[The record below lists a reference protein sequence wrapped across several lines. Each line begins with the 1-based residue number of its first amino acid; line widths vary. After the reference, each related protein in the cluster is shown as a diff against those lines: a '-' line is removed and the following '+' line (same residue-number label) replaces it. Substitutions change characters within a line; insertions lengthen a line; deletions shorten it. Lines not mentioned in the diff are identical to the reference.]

1 MAAETHPMPDSAP
14 QSIRLDDYRVPDF
27 LVDTVNLSFDLFEDG
42 ATVTSKLEIRRN
54 PQSGRPTAPLVLD
67 GHHMELVSV
76 AVNGEALGDN
86 RYAVD
91 AHSLTLSD
99 MPDNCTLEIITR
111 IEPHKNTALEG
122 LYTSGGNFCTQCEAE
137 GFRRITYFL
146 DRPDVMARYSTT
158 IIADRAKYPVL
169 LSNGNLAANG
179 DAGQDRHWAR
189 WDDPWP
195 KPSYLFA
202 LVAGDLVPYRDSFTI
217 RSGRKVPLEI
227 YVRHGDEEKCEH
239 AMRSLKNAMAWDEEV
254 YGLEYDLERFMIV
267 AVSDFNMGAME
278 NKGLNI
284 FNSKYVLAS
293 AETATDSDYANIE
306 GIIGH
311 EYFHNWTGNRVTCR
325 DWFQLS
331 LKEGLTVFRDQ
342 QFSADMGSAA
352 VKRILDVRRLR
363 ATQFPE
369 DAGPTAH
376 PVRPESYIEINNFYT
391 PTVYVKGAEVV
402 RMIHTLIGATAFR
415 AGMDLYFERHD
426 GQAVSIEDFVK
437 AMEDASGTDL
447 ARFRRWYAQAG
458 TPEITI
464 EDAYDPE
471 TGAYTLTVRQHTPP
485 TPGQD
490 RKEPLTIPLAVGLL
504 DQSGNDMAATL
515 DGSPVDGTTVLT
527 VSESKQS
534 FRFEHVASAP
544 IPSLLRGF
552 SAPVKLAAQ
561 PRDRLLFLYGHDSD
575 PFARWEAGQQLA
587 SQLLLEMVAAHQ
599 RGEPLAL
606 DADFTDAFARTLADG
621 TLDRAFV
628 AEALSL
634 PGEAYLADQMTV
646 VDVDA
651 IHAARSFARR
661 EIASKL
667 GDLLRET
674 YAAHHDDGPYVLS
687 PDAIGRR
694 ALKNQCLAY
703 LASRSEDSG
712 AIALAS
718 GQFRNGGNMTDV
730 QAALSILRDIDAP
743 ARAEALSAFYDKW
756 RHNALVIDTWFT
768 LQAMSCLP
776 GTLSEV
782 TALTKHPDFDWR
794 NPNRVRSL
802 IAAFATGNQ
811 VRFHGADGDGYA
823 LLADAVLTVE
833 ALNPQLAARLL
844 VPLGR
849 WRRQDPG
856 RQELMKAALE
866 RILAVE
872 GLSPNVYE
880 IASKSLA

>member
-1 MAAETHPMPDSAP
+1 MPDTAP
-14 QSIRLDDYRVPDF
+14 QTIRLEDYRVPDF
-27 LVDTVNLSFDLFEDG
+27 LIDTVDLTFDLFEDS
-42 ATVTSKLEIRRN
+42 ATVTSKLAIRRN
-54 PQSGRPTAPLVLD
+54 AQSDRPAAPLVLD

-76 AVNGEALGDN
+76 ALDGEALGGN
-86 RYAVD
+86 RYTVD
-91 AHSLTLSD
+91 DASLTLGD
-99 MPDNCTLEIITR
+99 VPDGFTLEIVTR

-158 IIADRAKYPVL
+158 IIADKAKNPVL
-169 LSNGNLAANG
+169 LSNGNLAETG
-179 DAGQDRHWAR
+179 DAGNGRHWAK

-202 LVAGDLVPYRDSFTI
+202 LVAGDLVPYRDSFTT
-217 RSGRKVPLEI
+217 RSGREVPLEI
-227 YVRHGDEEKCEH
+227 YVREGDQDKCEH
-239 AMRSLKNAMAWDEEV
+239 AMRSLKNSMKWDEDV
-254 YGLEYDLERFMIV
+254 YGLEYDLDRFMIV

-278 NKGLNI
+278 NKGLNV

-352 VKRILDVRRLR
+352 VKRIHDVRRLR

-402 RMIHTLIGATAFR
+402 RMIHTLIGAEAFR
-415 AGMDLYFERHD
+415 AGSDLYFERHD
-426 GQAVSIEDFVK
+426 GQAVTIEDFVK

-447 ARFRRWYAQAG
+447 AHFRRWYAQAG
-458 TPEITI
+458 TPEISVRDVY
-464 EDAYDPE
+464 DAE
-471 TGAYTLTVRQHTPP
+471 AGALTLTVKQNTPP

-490 RKEPLTIPLAVGLL
+490 SKQPVTIPLAVGLL
-504 DQSGNDMAATL
+504 DPSGQDMTATL
-515 DGSPVDGTTVLT
+515 DGSTVSGTTVLT
-527 VSESKQS
+527 VTEAEQS
-534 FRFEHVASAP
+534 FRFENVAGVP
-544 IPSLLRGF
+544 VPSLLRGF
-552 SAPVKLAAQ
+552 SAPVKLTAQ
-561 PRDRLLFLYGHDSD
+561 PRDRLLFLYANDSD

-587 SQLLLEMVAAHQ
+587 SQLLLEMAADHQ
-599 RGEPLAL
+599 RGEPLTL
-606 DADFTDAFARTLADG
+606 DEDFVEAFARTLED
-621 TLDRAFV
+621 TSLDRAFV
-628 AEALSL
+628 AEALTL
-634 PGEAYLADQMTV
+634 PGEAYLADQMAV

-651 IHAARSFARR
+651 IHAARSFARQ
-661 EIASKL
+661 EIAARL
-667 GDLLRET
+667 GDQLRAT
-674 YAAHHDDGPYVLS
+674 YAAHHDDGPYELS
-687 PDAIGRR
+687 PAAIGRR
-694 ALKNQCLAY
+694 ALKNLCLGY
-703 LASRSEDSG
+703 LTSRPRDAE
-712 AIALAS
+712 AIALATA
-718 GQFRNGGNMTDV
+718 QFHDGNNMTDV
-730 QAALSILRDIDAP
+730 QAALSVLRDVDAP
-743 ARAEALSAFYDKW
+743 AREEALSAFYEKW
-756 RHNALVIDTWFT
+756 RHDALVIDTWFM
-768 LQAMSCLP
+768 LQAMSSLP

-782 TALTKHPDFDWR
+782 TGLTKHPDFDWR

-811 VRFHGADGDGYA
+811 VRFHTADGGGYA

-856 RQELMKAALE
+856 RQTLMKAALE

-880 IASKSLA
+880 IASKSIA

>member
-1 MAAETHPMPDSAP
+1 MPDSAP
-14 QSIRLDDYRVPDF
+14 ETIRLEDYRVPEF
-27 LVDTVNLSFDLFEDG
+27 LIDNVDLTFDLFDEST
-42 ATVTSKLEIRRN
+42 TVTSRLTMRRN
-54 PQSGRPTAPLVLD
+54 PQSDRPTAPLVLD

-76 AVNGEALGDN
+76 AVDGEALGGN
-86 RYAVD
+86 RYSVD
-91 AHSLTLSD
+91 ESSLTLSD
-99 MPDNCTLEIITR
+99 VPDDFTLEIVTR

-122 LYTSGGNFCTQCEAE
+122 LYTSGGNFTTQCEAE

-146 DRPDVMARYSTT
+146 DRPDVMARYTTT
-158 IIADRAKYPVL
+158 IIADKAQNPVL
-169 LSNGNLAANG
+169 LSNGNLAESG
-179 DAGQDRHWAR
+179 DAGDGRHWAR

-202 LVAGDLVPYRDSFTI
+202 LVAGDLVPYRDQFTTK
-217 RSGRKVPLEI
+217 SGREVPLEI
-227 YVRHGDEEKCEH
+227 YVRDGDQDKCEH
-239 AMRSLKNAMAWDEEV
+239 AMRSLKNSMKWDEDV

-278 NKGLNI
+278 NKGLNV

-342 QFSADMGSAA
+342 EFSADMGSAA
-352 VKRILDVRRLR
+352 VKRIHDVRRLR

-402 RMIHTLIGATAFR
+402 RMIHTLIGAEAFR
-415 AGMDLYFERHD
+415 AGSDLYFERHD
-426 GQAVSIEDFVK
+426 GQAVTIEDFVK

-447 ARFRRWYAQAG
+447 AHFRRWYAQAG
-458 TPEITI
+458 TPEISVQDVYDA
-464 EDAYDPE
+464 EDNSL
-471 TGAYTLTVRQHTPP
+471 TLTVRQHTPP

-490 RKEPLTIPLAVGLL
+490 DKQPVTIPLAVGLL
-504 DQSGNDMAATL
+504 DKSGQDIAATL
-515 DGSPVDGTTVLT
+515 DGNPATGTTVLT
-527 VSESKQS
+527 VTEAEQS
-534 FRFEHVASAP
+534 FRFENVASDP
-544 IPSLLRGF
+544 VPSLLRSF
-552 SAPVKLAAQ
+552 SAPVKLTAQ
-561 PRDRLLFLYGHDSD
+561 PRDRLLFLYAHDSD

-587 SQLLLEMVAAHQ
+587 SQLLLDMAAAHR
-599 RGEPLAL
+599 RGEDLAL
-606 DADFTDAFARTLADG
+606 DGDFIDAFARTLEDG
-621 TLDRAFV
+621 SLDRAFV

-634 PGEAYLADQMTV
+634 PGEAYLADQMTM

-661 EIASKL
+661 EIAARL
-667 GDLLRET
+667 GDRLRET
-674 YAAHHDDGPYVLS
+674 YAVHHDDGPYELS
-687 PDAIGRR
+687 PAAAGRR
-694 ALKNQCLAY
+694 ALKNVCLGY
-703 LASRSEDSG
+703 LASRHEDAG
-712 AIALAS
+712 AIELAS
-718 GQFRNGGNMTDV
+718 AQFRTGNNMTDV
-730 QAALSILRDIDAP
+730 QAALSVLRDVDAP
-743 ARAEALSAFYDKW
+743 ARTEALSAFYEKW
-756 RHNALVIDTWFT
+756 RHDALVVDTWFT
-768 LQAMSCLP
+768 LQAMSSLP
-776 GTLSEV
+776 GTVAEV
-782 TALTKHPDFDWR
+782 TALSKHADFDWR

-811 VRFHGADGDGYA
+811 VRFHSADGAGYS

-849 WRRQDPG
+849 WRRQDPD
-856 RQELMKAALE
+856 RQALMKAALE

-880 IASKSLA
+880 IASKSIA

>member
-1 MAAETHPMPDSAP
+1 MPDSAP
-14 QSIRLDDYRVPDF
+14 QTIHLEDYRVPEF
-27 LVDTVNLSFDLFEDG
+27 LIDTVDLTFDLFEEST
-42 ATVTSKLEIRRN
+42 TVTSRLAIRRN
-54 PQSGRPTAPLVLD
+54 PDSDQPAAPLVLS

-76 AVNGEALGDN
+76 AVDGETLGDN

-91 AHSLTLSD
+91 DESLTL
-99 MPDNCTLEIITR
+99 PDLPDACTLEIVTR

-146 DRPDVMARYSTT
+146 DRPDVMARYTTT
-158 IIADRAKYPVL
+158 IFADRDKYPVL
-169 LSNGNLAANG
+169 LSNGNLAETGEAG
-179 DAGQDRHWAR
+179 DGRHWAR

-202 LVAGDLVPYRDSFTI
+202 LVAGDLVAYRDSFTT
-217 RSGRKVPLEI
+217 RSGRAVPLEI

-239 AMRSLKNAMAWDEEV
+239 AMRSLKNSMAWDEEV

-278 NKGLNI
+278 NKGLNV

-342 QFSADMGSAA
+342 EFSADMGSAA
-352 VKRILDVRRLR
+352 VKRIHDVRRLR

-376 PVRPESYIEINNFYT
+376 PVRPDSYIEINNFYT

-402 RMIHTLIGATAFR
+402 RMIHTLIGARAFR

-426 GQAVSIEDFVK
+426 GQAVTIEDFVK
-437 AMEDASGTDL
+437 AMEDASGADL

-458 TPEITI
+458 TPEISV
-464 EDAYDPE
+464 EESYDAE
-471 TGAYTLTVRQHTPP
+471 AGTCTLTVRQHTPP

-490 RKEPLTIPLAVGLL
+490 RKEPVTIPLAVGLL
-504 DQSGNDMAATL
+504 DESGGELSATL
-515 DGSPVDGTTVLT
+515 EGAPTSGTTVLEVT
-527 VSESKQS
+527 EAEQS
-534 FRFEHVASAP
+534 FRFENVASTP
-544 IPSLLRGF
+544 VPSLLRGF

-561 PRDRLLFLYGHDSD
+561 PRDRLLFLYAHDSD

-587 SQLLLEMVAAHQ
+587 SQLLLEMAAAHQ

-606 DADFTDAFARTLADG
+606 DPDFVDAFARTLEDG
-621 TLDRAFV
+621 SLDRAFV
-628 AEALSL
+628 AETLTL
-634 PGEAYLADQMTV
+634 PGEAYLADQMTI
-646 VDVDA
+646 VDVEA
-651 IHAARSFARR
+651 IHAARAAARR
-661 EIASKL
+661 EIADRL
-667 GDLLRET
+667 GDLLRAT
-674 YAAHHDDGPYVLS
+674 YAAHHDDGPYVLT
-687 PDAIGRR
+687 PEAIGRR
-694 ALKNQCLAY
+694 ALKNVCLGYLGARHEDGDAVA
-703 LASRSEDSG
+703 LASR
-712 AIALAS
+712 
-718 GQFRNGGNMTDV
+718 QFREGGNMTDV
-730 QAALSILRDIDAP
+730 QAALSVLRDIDDP
-743 ARAEALSAFYDKW
+743 ARTEALTAFYERW
-756 RHNALVIDTWFT
+756 RDDALVIDTWFT
-768 LQAMSCLP
+768 LQAMSRLP
-776 GTLSEV
+776 GTLGEV
-782 TALTKHPDFDWR
+782 TALTSHPDFDWR

-811 VRFHGADGDGYA
+811 VRFHGSDGGGYA

-849 WRRQDPG
+849 WRRQDAG
-856 RQELMKAALE
+856 RQALMKAALE

-880 IASKSLA
+880 IASKSVT

>member
-1 MAAETHPMPDSAP
+1 MPDSAP
-14 QSIRLDDYRVPDF
+14 QTIRLEDYRVPDF
-27 LVDTVNLSFDLFEDG
+27 LIDTVDLTFDLFEDG
-42 ATVTSKLEIRRN
+42 ATVTAKLEIRRN
-54 PQSGRPTAPLVLD
+54 PESDRGSAPLVLD

-76 AVNGEALGDN
+76 AVDGEALGDN
-86 RYAVD
+86 RYTVD
-91 AHSLTLSD
+91 AESLTLTEL
-99 MPDNCTLEIITR
+99 PDACALEIVTR

-146 DRPDVMARYSTT
+146 DRPDVMARYTTT
-158 IIADRAKYPVL
+158 IIADREKNPVL
-169 LSNGNLAANG
+169 LSNGNLAETG
-179 DAGQDRHWAR
+179 DAGNDRHWAR
-189 WDDPWP
+189 WDDPFP

-202 LVAGDLVPYRDSFTI
+202 LVAGDLVAYRDTFTT
-217 RSGRKVPLEI
+217 RSGREVPLEI
-227 YVRHGDEEKCEH
+227 YVRKGDEEKCAH
-239 AMRSLKNAMAWDEEV
+239 AMRSLQNSMAWDEEV

-278 NKGLNI
+278 NKGLNV

-293 AETATDSDYANIE
+293 AETATDSDYMNIE

-342 QFSADMGSAA
+342 AFSADMGSPA
-352 VKRILDVRRLR
+352 VKRIHDVRRLR

-376 PVRPESYIEINNFYT
+376 PVRPDSYIEINNFYT
-391 PTVYVKGAEVV
+391 PTVYLKGAEVV
-402 RMIHTLIGATAFR
+402 RMIHTLIGAAAFR

-426 GQAVSIEDFVK
+426 GQAVTIEDFAK
-437 AMEDASGTDL
+437 AMEDASGADL
-447 ARFRRWYAQAG
+447 AQFRRWYAQAG
-458 TPEITI
+458 TPELSV
-464 EDAYDPE
+464 EDHFDPE
-471 TGAYTLTVRQHTPP
+471 TGTCTLTVRQQTPP

-490 RKEPLTIPLAVGLL
+490 RKEPFAFPLAVGLL
-504 DQSGNDMAATL
+504 DAAGAAIDATL
-515 DGSPVDGTTVLT
+515 DGAPTSGTTVLKVT
-527 VSESKQS
+527 EAEQS
-534 FRFEHVASAP
+534 FRFENLASP
-544 IPSLLRGF
+544 PVPSVLRGF
-552 SAPVKLAAQ
+552 SAPVKLTTQ
-561 PRDRLLFLYGHDSD
+561 PRDRLLFLYAHDSD

-587 SQLLLEMVAAHQ
+587 TQLLLELAAAHR
-599 RGEPLAL
+599 RGEAL
-606 DADFTDAFARTLADG
+606 ELDGDFLDAFARTLADAS
-621 TLDRAFV
+621 LDKAFV

-634 PGEAYLADQMTV
+634 PGETYLADQMTV

-661 EIASKL
+661 EIAARL
-667 GDLLRET
+667 GEELRQA

-687 PDAIGRR
+687 PEAVGRR
-694 ALKNQCLAY
+694 ALKNLCLGYLGARSEDEDAVA
-703 LASRSEDSG
+703 LASR
-712 AIALAS
+712 
-718 GQFRNGGNMTDV
+718 QFRDGNNMTDV
-730 QAALSILRDIDAP
+730 QAALSVLRDIDAP
-743 ARAEALSAFYDKW
+743 ARTEALSAFYEKW
-756 RHNALVIDTWFT
+756 RHDPLVVDTWFT
-768 LQAMSCLP
+768 LQAMSSLP
-776 GTLSEV
+776 GALAEV
-782 TALTKHPDFDWR
+782 TALTRHGDFDWR

-811 VRFHGADGDGYA
+811 VRFHDSGGGGYT

-849 WRRQDPG
+849 WRRQDAG
-856 RQELMKAALE
+856 RQDLMKAALE